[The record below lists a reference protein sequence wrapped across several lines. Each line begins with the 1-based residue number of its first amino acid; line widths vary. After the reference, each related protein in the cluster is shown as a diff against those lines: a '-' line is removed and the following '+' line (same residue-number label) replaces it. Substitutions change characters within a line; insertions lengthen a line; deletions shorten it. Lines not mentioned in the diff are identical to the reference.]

1 MMQSLTKKEIR
12 LKLKRQRDGLAA
24 DEVLDLSNRI
34 FENLKRLNFEK
45 FDKFFVYKNFRNE
58 VLTEEIVNWLFKN
71 KKRVFMS
78 KIIKNN
84 MKTIEISKNTAFIQ
98 NKFGIFEP
106 TGDPEDI
113 DNFVAIMPCLAVS
126 EIGNRIGFGG
136 GFYDRF
142 LSNKHA
148 LKIVICFDFQ
158 VVNDFEAEKFD
169 VPADIIVTEKRII
182 YTKKDYT
189 IV

>member
-1 MMQSLTKKEIR
+1 MQNLAKKEIR
-12 LKLKRQRDGLAA
+12 LKLKQQRENLSKS
-24 DEVLDLSNRI
+24 EMFDLSKRI
-34 FENLKRLNFEK
+34 FENLKQLNFESC
-45 FDKFFVYKNFRNE
+45 DKFFVYKNFRNE
-58 VLTEEIVNWLFKN
+58 VQTDSIVDWLFEN
-71 KKRVFMS
+71 KKRIFMP

-84 MKTIEISKNTAFIQ
+84 IKTIEINKNTAFIQ

-106 TGDPEDI
+106 FGEAEDI
-113 DNFVAIMPCLAVS
+113 DNFVAIMPCLAVG
-126 EIGNRIGFGG
+126 ETGNRIGFGG
-136 GFYDRF
+136 GFYDKF

-158 VVNDFEAEKFD
+158 VINGFEAEDFD
-169 VPADIIVTEKRII
+169 VPADVIVTEKRII

>member
-12 LKLKRQRDGLAA
+12 LKLKQQRDGLA
-24 DEVLDLSNRI
+24 DNKVLDLSKRI
-34 FENLKRLNFEK
+34 FENLKQLNLEN

-58 VLTEEIVNWLFKN
+58 VQTEEIVNWLFKN
-71 KKRVFMS
+71 KKRIFMP
-78 KIIKNN
+78 KIIKNDI
-84 MKTIEISKNTAFIQ
+84 KIIEINKNTAFIQ

-126 EIGNRIGFGG
+126 ETGNRIGFGG

-142 LSNKHA
+142 LFNKHA
-148 LKIVICFDFQ
+148 LKIIVCFDFQ
-158 VVNDFEAEKFD
+158 VVNDFDAEEFD
-169 VPADIIVTEKRII
+169 VPVDIIVTEKRII

>member
-12 LKLKRQRDGLAA
+12 LKLKHQR
-24 DEVLDLSNRI
+24 ECLSNREVLTLSKKI
-34 FENLKRLNFEK
+34 FDNLKKLNFEK
-45 FDKFFVYKNFRNE
+45 FDNFFVYKNFRNE
-58 VLTEEIVNWLFKN
+58 AQTEGIVNWLFKN
-71 KKRVFMS
+71 KKRIFMP

-84 MKTIEISKNTAFIQ
+84 IKTIEINKNTAFIQ
-98 NKFGIFEP
+98 NKFEIFEP
-106 TGDPEDI
+106 VGNPENI

-126 EIGNRIGFGG
+126 KTGIRIGFGG

-142 LSNKHA
+142 LSNKNA

-158 VVNDFEAEKFD
+158 VVNDFDAEEFD
-169 VPADIIVTEKRII
+169 VPVDIIITEKRII